1 MDRREGREQ
10 DLTTSLGSASRRI
23 IHRSARSALQ
33 LAPRE
38 VRFAL
43 IRSMVECNDEPHP
56 NLVLKIAETRD
67 ELEACFSLL
76 HDAYVS
82 SGYMKP
88 HPSGMRVTVYHALP
102 TTTTLCAK
110 FDGKVVGTLSIVRE
124 GVFGFPMQSVFD
136 LAAVRTQGGNIAEIS
151 ALAIHPD
158 FRKTGGAILF
168 PLMKF
173 MYEYCTRFFDTRHL
187 VIAVNPDRIE
197 LYEALLMFQRL
208 RAAAIPS
215 YDFANG
221 APAVGATLDL
231 SAAPE
236 QFREVYSRRRPPKN
250 LHRFFT
256 EIELSNIHHPAQPYY
271 TTNHPVLTPE
281 LMDHFFN
288 CRTRVFDGLDD
299 QRRCLLRSI
308 YALDA
313 YAPVL
318 PAVSPEAAQRFA
330 TGHEDRF
337 SLRCPAQMLVGTGRS
352 IAMSI
357 TRLADDVFEAESTH
371 VLPQAARSRVVVQL
385 GRTVQSV
392 VTATVNLMKELPAVR
407 HYTFRIESPDA
418 AWERCV
424 NALRHGQT
432 HTDLALAAA

>member
-1 MDRREGREQ
+1 MKR
-10 DLTTSLGSASRRI
+10 SLGSTSRRI
-23 IHRSARSALQ
+23 INRSARSAMQ

-38 VRFAL
+38 VRYAL
-43 IRSMVECNDEPHP
+43 IRSMVECDNDPDP
-56 NLVLKIAETRD
+56 RLVLKIAETRD

-88 HPSGMRVTVYHALP
+88 HPSGMRVTIYHALP

-110 FDGKVVGTLSIVRE
+110 FDGKVVGTVSIVRE

-136 LAAVRTQGGNIAEIS
+136 LGPVRVQGGNIAEIS

-158 FRKTGGAILF
+158 FRKTGGTILF

-173 MYEYCTRFFDTRHL
+173 INEYCTQHFDTRHL

-197 LYEALLMFQRL
+197 LYEALLLFQRL
-208 RAAAIPS
+208 RAAPIES

-221 APAVGATLDL
+221 APAVGASLDL
-231 SAAPE
+231 GTSYD
-236 QFREVYSRRRPPKN
+236 QMQQVYGHRPARRN
-250 LHRFFT
+250 LHHYFFACD
-256 EIELSNIHHPAQPYY
+256 LANILHPTQPYF
-271 TTNHPVLTPE
+271 TTNHPVLTPA

-288 CRTRVFDGLDD
+288 RRTRVFANLDEE
-299 QRRCLLRSI
+299 QRCLLRSI
-308 YALDA
+308 YDLDA

-318 PAVSPEAAQRFA
+318 PDVSAEAAERFA
-330 TGHEDRF
+330 TRHEDRF
-337 SLRCPAQMLVGTGRS
+337 SLRCPAHLVVRGQQR
-352 IAMSI
+352 IDMSV

-371 VLPQAARSRVVVQL
+371 ELPQASRSQVVVQL

-392 VTATVNLMKELPAVR
+392 VTATGYLKKILPAIR
-407 HYTFRIESPDA
+407 HYAFRIDNPDA
-418 AWERCV
+418 AWQRCV
-424 NALRHGQT
+424 HALRQGQT
-432 HTDLALAAA
+432 HADLALAAG

>member
-1 MDRREGREQ
+1 M
-10 DLTTSLGSASRRI
+10 
-23 IHRSARSALQ
+23 
-33 LAPRE
+33 
-38 VRFAL
+38 RFAL
-43 IRSMVECNDEPHP
+43 IRSMVDCEDEPHP

-88 HPSGMRVTVYHALP
+88 HPSGLRVTVYHALP

-136 LAAVRTQGGNIAEIS
+136 LEAVRTQGGNIAEIS

-173 MYEYCTRFFDTRHL
+173 VNEYCTRHFDTRHL
-187 VIAVNPDRIE
+187 VIAVNPDRID
-197 LYEALLMFQRL
+197 LYEALLLFQRL
-208 RAAAIPS
+208 RATPIDS
-215 YDFANG
+215 YEFANG
-221 APAVGATLDL
+221 APAVGASLDL
-231 SAAPE
+231 GFSNHRM
-236 QFREVYSRRRPPKN
+236 REIYGHRQPRKN
-250 LHRFFT
+250 LHHYFF
-256 EIELSNIHHPAQPYY
+256 ECQLANIQHPTQPYY

-288 CRTRVFDGLDD
+288 RRTRVFDGLDD

-318 PAVSPEAAQRFA
+318 PAVSPEAAERFA

-337 SLRCPAQMLVGTGRS
+337 SLRCPAQMLVEAGRS
-352 IAMSI
+352 IAMSV
-357 TRLADDVFEAESTH
+357 TRLADEVFEAESTH
-371 VLPQAARSRVVVQL
+371 VLPQTARSRVVVQL

-392 VTATVNLMKELPAVR
+392 VTATVNLMKELPAIR
-407 HYTFRIESPDA
+407 HYTFRIENPDA

-432 HTDLALAAA
+432 HADLALASA

>member
-1 MDRREGREQ
+1 MT
-10 DLTTSLGSASRRI
+10 LSLGSASRRI
-23 IHRSARSALQ
+23 IHRSARAALQ

-43 IRSMVECNDEPHP
+43 IRSMVECEDEPHP
-56 NLVLKIAETRD
+56 KLVLKIAETRE

-88 HPSGMRVTVYHALP
+88 HPSGMRVTLYHALP

-110 FDGKVVGTLSIVRE
+110 FDGKVVGTVSIVRE
-124 GVFGFPMQSVFD
+124 GVFGFPMQTAFD
-136 LAAVRTQGGNIAEIS
+136 LGSVRTKGGNIAEIS
-151 ALAIHPD
+151 ALAVHPD
-158 FRKTGGAILF
+158 FRKTGGTILF
-168 PLMKF
+168 PLLKF
-173 MYEYCTRFFDTRHL
+173 IYEYCTQHFDTRHL

-197 LYEALLMFQRL
+197 LYEALLLFQRL
-208 RAAAIPS
+208 RATPIVS

-221 APAVGATLDL
+221 APAVGASLDL
-231 SAAPE
+231 GSSYDRM
-236 QFREVYSRRRPPKN
+236 QVVYGDRNPQKN
-250 LHRFFT
+250 LHHYFFGCT
-256 EIELSNIHHPAQPYY
+256 LANIQHPQQPYY

-288 CRTRVFDGLDD
+288 RRTRVFEGLDE

-318 PAVSPEAAQRFA
+318 PAVSPEASEQFA
-330 TGHEDRF
+330 TGHEARF
-337 SLRCPAQMLVGTGRS
+337 SLRCPAQMLLGAGRS
-352 IAMSI
+352 VAISV

-392 VTATVNLMKELPAVR
+392 VTATVNLMKVLPAVH

-432 HTDLALAAA
+432 HADLALASA

>member
-1 MDRREGREQ
+1 M
-10 DLTTSLGSASRRI
+10 
-23 IHRSARSALQ
+23 Q

-38 VRFAL
+38 MRFAL
-43 IRSMVECNDEPHP
+43 IRSMVECEEEPHP

-67 ELEACFSLL
+67 ELEACFRLL

-88 HPSGMRVTVYHALP
+88 HPSGMRVTIYHALP

-110 FDGKVVGTLSIVRE
+110 FDGKVVGTVSIVRE

-136 LAAVRTQGGNIAEIS
+136 LDAVRIQGGNIAEIS

-158 FRKTGGAILF
+158 FRKTGGTILF

-173 MYEYCTRFFDTRHL
+173 INEYCTRHFDTRHL
-187 VIAVNPDRIE
+187 VIAVNPDRID
-197 LYEALLMFQRL
+197 LYEALLLFQRL
-208 RAAAIPS
+208 RATPIDS
-215 YDFANG
+215 YEFANG
-221 APAVGATLDL
+221 APAVGASLDL
-231 SAAPE
+231 GFSNHRM
-236 QFREVYSRRRPPKN
+236 REVYGHRQSRKN
-250 LHRFFT
+250 LHHYFF
-256 EIELSNIHHPAQPYY
+256 ECELANIQHPTQPYY

-288 CRTRVFDGLDD
+288 RRTQVFDDLDD

-318 PAVSPEAAQRFA
+318 PAVSAEAAERFA

-337 SLRCPAQMLVGTGRS
+337 SLRCPAQMLVGAGRR
-352 IAMSI
+352 IDMSV
-357 TRLADDVFEAESTH
+357 TRLAGDVFEAESTH
-371 VLPQAARSRVVVQL
+371 VLPQAARSRVIVQL

-392 VTATVNLMKELPAVR
+392 VTATVNLMKVLPAIH
-407 HYTFRIESPDA
+407 HYTFRIENPDE

-432 HTDLALAAA
+432 HADLELASA